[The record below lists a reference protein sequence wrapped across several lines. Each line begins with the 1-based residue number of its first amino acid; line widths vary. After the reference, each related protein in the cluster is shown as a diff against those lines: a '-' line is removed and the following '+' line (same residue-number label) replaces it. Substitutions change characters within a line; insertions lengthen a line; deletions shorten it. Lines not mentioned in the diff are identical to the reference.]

1 MKKDRRSFDPR
12 RHWQQ
17 TQGHL
22 LVAGLALLV
31 IVGGG
36 LVWLLY
42 GNTAA
47 VSAVA
52 CLFVAV
58 GLVGL
63 LWLILA
69 LLEKWA
75 KEDEP

>member
-17 TQGHL
+17 TQGRL
-22 LVAGLALLV
+22 IVIGLALLIV
-31 IVGGG
+31 VGGG
-36 LVWLLY
+36 LVWALY
-42 GNTAA
+42 GNVAA
-47 VSAVA
+47 YSAVA
-52 CLFVAV
+52 CLLVAV

-63 LWLILA
+63 LWLILV
-69 LLEKWA
+69 LLEKWV